1 MGAPPGAKNKRMN
14 ICITVLAIPLQILD
28 RFAGDRFVLQS
39 GETGP
44 SARQISAGSTL
55 ARLLAF

>member
-1 MGAPPGAKNKRMN
+1 MN

>member
-14 ICITVLAIPLQILD
+14 ICLTVLAIPLQILD

-39 GETGP
+39 GDTGRP
-44 SARQISAGSTL
+44 L
-55 ARLLAF
+55 ARSAQVQR